1 MMAVAM
7 VVIASMI
14 GAGGLGSIV
23 LIANRNIAVGDGFVG
38 GFAIVFLAI
47 ILDRVLQGVAMKLE
61 EKRGEQK

>member
-1 MMAVAM
+1 MAVFM

-23 LIANRNIAVGDGFVG
+23 LSANQQIAIGDGFVG

-47 ILDRVLQGVAMKLE
+47 ILDRLLQGVANKI
-61 EKRGEQK
+61 KSSRGDQ